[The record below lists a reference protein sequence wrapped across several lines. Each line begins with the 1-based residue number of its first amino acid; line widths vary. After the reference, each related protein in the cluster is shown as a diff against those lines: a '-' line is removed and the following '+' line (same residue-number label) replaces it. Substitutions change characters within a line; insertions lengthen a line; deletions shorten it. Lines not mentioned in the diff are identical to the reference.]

1 MNIVLRGIS
10 ALFNGIR
17 ALLQGEVVSSKFFK
31 RHFFA
36 TAFIVLCCLG
46 FIATRFQHAT
56 NENVISSLEQ
66 QIKVINTEKQR
77 ERSRYMTLTRESAMI
92 HLVDSLRLGLTI
104 PDKRP
109 ENLHYD
115 Y

>member
-46 FIATRFQHAT
+46 FIATRFQ
-56 NENVISSLEQ
+56 NVISSLEQ